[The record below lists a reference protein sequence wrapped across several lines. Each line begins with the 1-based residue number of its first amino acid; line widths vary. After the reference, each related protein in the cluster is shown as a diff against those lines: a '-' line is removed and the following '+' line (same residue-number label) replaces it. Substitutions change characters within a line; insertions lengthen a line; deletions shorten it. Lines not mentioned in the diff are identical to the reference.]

1 MSTETLGIDDPR
13 NVTVSMISFPSPCAI
28 DGANLWMYT

>member
-13 NVTVSMISFPSPCAI
+13 TVTVSMIFLSQPCAI